1 MGLKPGYKET
11 EIGVIPKDWEVSSLG
26 GCLADRPTYGINA
39 PAVPYSD
46 RLPVYLRITDIT
58 EEGYFEPD
66 PPVSVR
72 SESSKNY
79 WLNEGDIV
87 FARTGASV
95 GKSYQYRSA
104 DGPLVYA
111 GFLIRVRPDDQRL
124 LPTFL
129 AAYVTTGRYWQWV
142 RLMSMRSGQPG
153 INGNEYSQ
161 LPISLPPLC
170 EQRAI
175 ATALSD
181 VDALLEGLDRLIAKK
196 RDLKQAAMQQLL
208 TGQTRLPG
216 FEGEWEEKQLGEL
229 GYFLKGSGVRRD
241 EAQSGSLPCIR
252 YGEIYT
258 VHHDVVREFHSWISM
273 DVAKM
278 AVQIQKG
285 DLLFAGSGETKD
297 EIGKCVAVVT
307 DKEAY
312 AGGDIVIL
320 RAPTTDP
327 VFMGYALNHPA
338 VNLQK
343 SRFGQG
349 DAVVHI
355 SASALSQIVIT
366 LPEETEQRPIA
377 TVLADMDGEIETLK
391 KRRAKTAAL
400 KQAMMQELLT
410 GRTRLL

>member
-1 MGLKPGYKET
+1 
-11 EIGVIPKDWEVSSLG
+11 
-26 GCLADRPTYGINA
+26 
-39 PAVPYSD
+39 
-46 RLPVYLRITDIT
+46 
-58 EEGYFEPD
+58 
-66 PPVSVR
+66 
-72 SESSKNY
+72 
-79 WLNEGDIV
+79 
-87 FARTGASV
+87 
-95 GKSYQYRSA
+95 
-104 DGPLVYA
+104 
-111 GFLIRVRPDDQRL
+111 
-124 LPTFL
+124 
-129 AAYVTTGRYWQWV
+129 
-142 RLMSMRSGQPG
+142 MSMRSGQPG